1 MSTNIMEAG
10 SALVGG
16 KQMSIQRLVRA
27 YVLEM
32 YYEFLRTLRNPGFG
46 IPFIILPVGLFT
58 VFSAMDPGGAQA
70 ATPEARLQLFAG
82 MSIFGIMGPPMFGF
96 GAYLAIERQMKQL
109 EFRRAIP
116 MPPGAH
122 LLAKMTCALAYALI
136 VIVSMLTV
144 ATLMHKVSFTAL
156 QMALIALI
164 LLLGVAPF
172 CAIGFFIGSRAS
184 GPAASGI
191 TTLLFLPLVYL
202 SGLFFPLPKV
212 IEVIALV
219 MPPFYL
225 KELVLAVGGGK
236 PIWIG
241 GPLVH
246 VVLLVTFTFILSAL
260 AAKRLARTG

>member
-1 MSTNIMEAG
+1 MSTNIMEAVSVRAG
-10 SALVGG
+10 S
-16 KQMSIQRLVRA
+16 KHMSPQRLLRA
-27 YVLEM
+27 YLLEM
-32 YYEFLRTLRNPGFG
+32 YYEFLRTFRNPGFG

-58 VFSAMDPGGAQA
+58 VFSSMDPGGAQA

-109 EFRRAIP
+109 EFKRAIP

-122 LLAKMTCALAYALI
+122 LLAKMTCALSYAVI
-136 VIVSMLTV
+136 VIVSMLLVSTM
-144 ATLMHKVSFTAL
+144 MHKVSFTL
-156 QMALIALI
+156 PQMTLISLI

-184 GPAASGI
+184 AAASSGI

-202 SGLFFPLPKV
+202 SGLFFPLPKI
-212 IEVIALV
+212 IEALALI

-225 KELVLAVGGGK
+225 KELVLAAGGGK

-246 VVLLVTFTFILSAL
+246 VVILTVFTFILSAL
-260 AAKRLARTG
+260 AAKRLARNG